1 VNAKVVALD
10 ANLLVLLIVGLTAR
24 RYISVHRRLRA
35 YSLADFERLTALI
48 SVSAGVVVTPNVLSE
63 ASNLLRQISEPAKT
77 EIAVAFRE
85 MIKRTQEIYV
95 TSADAAS
102 RSEFLR
108 LGLADSSLLE
118 ISKRNIVILSVDL
131 DLYLA
136 ARAAGY
142 DAFNFNHVID
152 ASRE

>member
-1 VNAKVVALD
+1 MRKIIALD
-10 ANLLVLLIVGLTAR
+10 TNLLVLLVVGLTAP
-24 RYISVHRRLRA
+24 RYISVHKKLNPT
-35 YSLADFERLTALI
+35 YGVADYQLLTGLI
-48 SVSAGVVVTPNVLSE
+48 AASAGVVVTPNVLSE
-63 ASNLLRQISEPAKT
+63 ASNLLRQINEPAKT
-77 EIAVAFRE
+77 QIALAFRE
-85 MIKRTQEIYV
+85 VISRTEEIYV

-102 RSEFLR
+102 RKEFVR
-108 LGLADSSLLE
+108 LGLSDSSLLE

-142 DAFNFNHVID
+142 DALNFNYVVE